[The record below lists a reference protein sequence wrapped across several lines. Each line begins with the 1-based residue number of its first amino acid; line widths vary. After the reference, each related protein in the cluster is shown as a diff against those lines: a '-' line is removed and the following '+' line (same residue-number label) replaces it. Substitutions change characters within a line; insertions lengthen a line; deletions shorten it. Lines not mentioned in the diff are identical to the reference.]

1 MYNPINK
8 TDDAKA
14 FGLDLMRLTA
24 DRDKQNEALGALF
37 RAMVFGINGSDEK
50 KPA

>member
-8 TDDAKA
+8 TEDAKA
-14 FGLDLMRLTA
+14 FGVDLMRLTA

-37 RAMVFGINGSDEK
+37 RAMVFGISGDEK

>member
-8 TDDAKA
+8 TEDAKE
-14 FGLDLMRLTA
+14 FGIDLMRLAA

-37 RAMVFGINGSDEK
+37 RAMVFGISGDEK

>member
-1 MYNPINK
+1 MYNPISK

-14 FGLDLMRLTA
+14 FGLDLMRLAA
-24 DRDKQNEALGALF
+24 DRDKQNEVLGALF
-37 RAMVFGINGSDEK
+37 RAMVFGISGDEK

>member
-1 MYNPINK
+1 MYNPIDK
-8 TDDAKA
+8 AEDAKA
-14 FGLDLMRLTA
+14 FGIDLMRLTA

-37 RAMVFGINGSDEK
+37 RAMVFGISGDEK

>member
-8 TDDAKA
+8 TEDAKE
-14 FGLDLMRLTA
+14 FGLDLMRLSA

-37 RAMVFGINGSDEK
+37 RAMVFGISGDEK

>member
-1 MYNPINK
+1 MYNPTNK
-8 TDDAKA
+8 TEDTKA
-14 FGLDLMRLTA
+14 FGLDLMRLAA

-37 RAMVFGINGSDEK
+37 RAMVFGISGDEK

>member
-8 TDDAKA
+8 TEDAKA
-14 FGLDLMRLTA
+14 FGIDLMRLTA

-37 RAMVFGINGSDEK
+37 RAMVFGISSDEK

>member
-8 TDDAKA
+8 TDDVKE
-14 FGLDLMRLTA
+14 FGLDLMRLAA
-24 DRDKQNEALGALF
+24 DRDKQNEVLGALF
-37 RAMVFGINGSDEK
+37 RAMVFGISGDEK